1 MKKGVKIVLVIV
13 VSLLLLAI
21 IFFTVDYF
29 RVKKQEK
36 PIFCVKTISY
46 DGSKVTYWG
55 LGYKVI
61 RYVGVSPDEPYERN
75 IGTKIGNWF
84 MKYELPK
91 NYNIKIEY
99 KGKTITIIDEKDIET
114 IKNILV
120 KSEYTNDIC
129 SGMITHKIVLNN
141 ETYYIK
147 GSCKEIQKESKQA
160 MITDEDLNT
169 INNIIFNIL
178 KNKSNNITNTLP
190 DNDIVINETIGIQ

>member
-91 NYNIKIEY
+91 TIILKLNIKERQ
-99 KGKTITIIDEKDIET
+99 
-114 IKNILV
+114 L
-120 KSEYTNDIC
+120 
-129 SGMITHKIVLNN
+129 
-141 ETYYIK
+141 
-147 GSCKEIQKESKQA
+147 Q
-160 MITDEDLNT
+160 
-169 INNIIFNIL
+169 
-178 KNKSNNITNTLP
+178 
-190 DNDIVINETIGIQ
+190 

>member
-91 NYNIKIEY
+91 NYNIKI
-99 KGKTITIIDEKDIET
+99 
-114 IKNILV
+114 
-120 KSEYTNDIC
+120 
-129 SGMITHKIVLNN
+129 
-141 ETYYIK
+141 
-147 GSCKEIQKESKQA
+147 
-160 MITDEDLNT
+160 
-169 INNIIFNIL
+169 
-178 KNKSNNITNTLP
+178 
-190 DNDIVINETIGIQ
+190 